1 MNNFD
6 FHAPTNI
13 LFGKN
18 QINQLPNVLKQY
30 GKTVLLTYGGGSIK
44 RSGLYDDIYRLIGT
58 DTKIIEL
65 GGIEPNPRLSTVIK
79 GVDLCKENNVDVILS
94 VGGGSTID
102 CSKAI
107 AAGVFYD
114 GNPWDFVVN
123 DGIKLTKAL
132 PIVTILTIAATG
144 SEMNWGS
151 VITNEETKEKLSFHT
166 RLVTPKVSILDPT
179 YTFSVPTYQTMAG
192 SADIFSH
199 LIENYFN
206 QTPDTMVQDG
216 IAEGLMRTVLHYT
229 PTALT
234 EPTNYEARANL
245 MWASSLALNGLTG
258 NGKNGVWSCHPMEH
272 ELSAY
277 YDITH
282 GIGLAILTPRWM
294 EHVLNDDTVERFA
307 LYGHRVFD
315 LELNEDLYITAKEA
329 IKQTYDTFVKWGVP
343 MTLPEVGIDDSL
355 LNEMA
360 EQSVKHSNI
369 STKAYVPLSADDVLT
384 IYTNSLVP
392 MTF

>member
-1 MNNFD
+1 
-6 FHAPTNI
+6 
-13 LFGKN
+13 
-18 QINQLPNVLKQY
+18 
-30 GKTVLLTYGGGSIK
+30 
-44 RSGLYDDIYRLIGT
+44 
-58 DTKIIEL
+58 
-65 GGIEPNPRLSTVIK
+65 
-79 GVDLCKENNVDVILS
+79 
-94 VGGGSTID
+94 
-102 CSKAI
+102 
-107 AAGVFYD
+107 
-114 GNPWDFVVN
+114 
-123 DGIKLTKAL
+123 
-132 PIVTILTIAATG
+132 
-144 SEMNWGS
+144 
-151 VITNEETKEKLSFHT
+151 
-166 RLVTPKVSILDPT
+166 
-179 YTFSVPTYQTMAG
+179 MAG

-258 NGKNGVWSCHPMEH
+258 NGKTGVWSCHPMEH

-315 LELNEDLYITAKEA
+315 LVLNEDLYITAKEA

-360 EQSVKHSNI
+360 EQSVKHSSI

-384 IYTNSLVP
+384 IYTDSLTP